1 MAVLDVKPL
10 ILKDVELLI
19 GDGSTADD
27 FRKFV
32 SQVEFTPSSSSTSW
46 TGLGGNTHT
55 DTAVATW
62 TATLRYVQDW
72 ESTKSLSRYLY
83 DNEGKTVPV
92 KFKPKAGVG
101 SVTNPTWNAQ
111 MVVSPGA
118 VGGQVNA
125 YAETS
130 VTLGL
135 NGRPTITTTA

>member
-19 GDGSTADD
+19 GDATADD
-27 FRKFV
+27 FRKHV
-32 SQVEFTPSSSSTSW
+32 SQVEFTPSASSTSW
-46 TGLGGNTHT
+46 TGLGANTHT
-55 DTAVATW
+55 DTSVATW
-62 TATLRYVQDW
+62 TCTLRYVQDW
-72 ESTKSLSRYLY
+72 ESTKSLSRFLY

-92 KFKPKAGVG
+92 KFKPKAGTAAG
-101 SVTNPTWNAQ
+101 NPTWNAQ
-111 MVVSPGA
+111 MVISPGA

-135 NGRPTITTTA
+135 NGKPTIATT